1 MGKRP
6 QPEIRKG
13 LLGSDI
19 GLQELIDGELC
30 PLYAVFPRALW
41 PCWPCS
47 WRGRSTSQTSLPAG
61 PWRVEHCSWCSPLD
75 RFLSS
80 PLRHPCSR
88 SFSSP
93 RDRRAGLGV
102 SLRQEA
108 SLDTPRE
115 RGHQRL
121 LAFPICSQRKGNGRK
136 FYPPRVLRPHLP
148 PRVLHVLPSPSMEEP
163 CRVQEILDSR
173 CGSLPR
179 SQPVRLFSG

>member
-19 GLQELIDGELC
+19 GLQELIDGLC

-47 WRGRSTSQTSLPAG
+47 WRGRSTS
-61 PWRVEHCSWCSPLD
+61 
-75 RFLSS
+75 
-80 PLRHPCSR
+80 RHPCQQDLGGSGALLLVQ
-88 SFSSP
+88 SAGPLPLISLEAPLFMSSQSQGQKGW
-93 RDRRAGLGV
+93 AGV

-108 SLDTPRE
+108 SLDTPQE
-115 RGHQRL
+115 KSHQRL

-136 FYPPRVLRPHLP
+136 FYPPRV
-148 PRVLHVLPSPSMEEP
+148 
-163 CRVQEILDSR
+163 
-173 CGSLPR
+173 
-179 SQPVRLFSG
+179 